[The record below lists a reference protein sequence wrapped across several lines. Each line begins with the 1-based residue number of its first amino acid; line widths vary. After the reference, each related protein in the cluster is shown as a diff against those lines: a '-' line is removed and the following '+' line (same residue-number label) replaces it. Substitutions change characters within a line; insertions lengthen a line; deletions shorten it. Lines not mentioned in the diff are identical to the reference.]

1 MISISHIWHK
11 ISAILAS
18 TSEEKHLEVNP
29 SIPLDTPEDQGLSD
43 NDKMALK
50 EIWQDEKEGIITF
63 KVEGSDKEFDLSE
76 YDEFQNQI
84 FDHLKNIE
92 G

>member
-11 ISAILAS
+11 ISALLAS
-18 TSEEKHLEVNP
+18 TSEEKCLEVNP

-43 NDKMALK
+43 NDKMSLK

-76 YDEFQNQI
+76 YEEFQEQI
-84 FDHLKNIE
+84 FNHLKDIE